1 MHVFNPFHSIVAAL
15 AARRG
20 RGNAGNPEAP
30 TEDQPIVGAAQD
42 STAPAPEPAAAKPI
56 DFTPLR
62 LTQPAPIRGRV
73 SLLESLDLSDFHTID
88 PDLQHREGGQATRKA
103 KERIDEQAQRIRQSL
118 RRRRPIL
125 DNLARTVHDLDE
137 LGKLISE
144 DRPLAAQVLKT
155 VNSPYYG
162 LLHPAKSTQQAVHL
176 LGHTETR
183 NIVWRTCVSDVV
195 GTSNRLSGELIAKLW
210 QHSFTAARVA
220 EAMAKSLR
228 IPRPEDI
235 SLAALLHDIGK
246 FISLSVWPG
255 WTQASYLPLRFSDR
269 QRLANEKKHLHLDH
283 AELGAHAVKSWGL
296 PTELCTT
303 IQQHHAPIYQPP
315 IHVVGNRRAIIT
327 VHLSD
332 ALCHIAE
339 PYLAGREIC
348 PVSLPV
354 KGWMAVL
361 GVRDD
366 LAAVC
371 SEGVILALLP
381 PAVDRRD
388 PFLHNE
394 AA

>member
-1 MHVFNPFHSIVAAL
+1 MHAFNPFHSIAAAL
-15 AARRG
+15 SGRRLKAQAEQTG
-20 RGNAGNPEAP
+20 EPN
-30 TEDQPIVGAAQD
+30 EDQPVDDAAMN
-42 STAPAPEPAAAKPI
+42 PASPDPDTHTTPPPELPS
-56 DFTPLR
+56 LR
-62 LTQPAPIRGRV
+62 LTKPAPIRGHV
-73 SLLESLDLSDFHTID
+73 SLLESLDLSGFQPID
-88 PDLQHREGGQATRKA
+88 PDLQHREGGQTTRKA
-103 KERIDEQAQRIRQSL
+103 KEKVELQTQQVARAL

-137 LGKLISE
+137 LSDLISE
-144 DRPLAAQVLKT
+144 DRPLAGQILKT

-162 LLHPAKSTQQAVHL
+162 LLHPAKSIRQAVHL

-183 NIVWRTCVSDVV
+183 NIVWRTCVSEAV
-195 GTSNRLSGELIAKLW
+195 GTSNRQGSELIAKLW
-210 QHSFTAARVA
+210 HHSFTAARVA

-228 IPRPEDI
+228 IPRPEEV

-246 FISLSVWPG
+246 FISLNVWPG

-269 QRLANEKKHLHLDH
+269 QRLADEKRHLHLDH
-283 AELGAHAVKSWGL
+283 AELGAQVAKSWGL

-315 IHVVGNRRAIIT
+315 IRVVGNRRAIIT

-332 ALCHIAE
+332 ALCHISE
-339 PYLAGREIC
+339 PYLAGKEIC

-371 SEGVILALLP
+371 SESVILALLP

-388 PFLHNE
+388 RFLHNE